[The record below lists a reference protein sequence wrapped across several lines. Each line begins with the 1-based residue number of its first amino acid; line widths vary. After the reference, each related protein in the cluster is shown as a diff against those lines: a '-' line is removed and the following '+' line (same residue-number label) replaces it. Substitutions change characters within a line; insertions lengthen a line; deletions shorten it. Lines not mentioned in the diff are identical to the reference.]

1 MRNDRDFWPWFSV
14 IIQQYCRVFVQVLQ
28 VVSSSKGSHFIKE
41 RALISG
47 RLANVHVRQLFNQ
60 RHSRCWSFL
69 LSSNRLV
76 VHSRR

>member
-1 MRNDRDFWPWFSV
+1 MVFSYNTT
-14 IIQQYCRVFVQVLQ
+14 IL
-28 VVSSSKGSHFIKE
+28 SSFCPSSHKGSHFIKE

-47 RLANVHVRQLFNQ
+47 RLANVHVRLLFNQ

-76 VHSRR
+76 VHPRR